1 MTELS
6 VIIKLNPMSPKLIDK
21 EVKKQKILIA
31 AMKVFARKGV
41 ANTKMADVAE
51 EAGIGKGTIYEY
63 FKNKD
68 DIFAEAFHHFM
79 EQMDAV
85 IAKRL
90 FKIHDPLEK
99 IAALIA
105 GWIEV
110 IQNNS
115 TDFIEILMDFW
126 AEGVRYKHQ
135 ATVFDMKKLYDE
147 YRKIIAEILE
157 EGIAKGKIR
166 PVNTTLT
173 ASILIAALDGL
184 ALQWIVDHNVFQF
197 NEAAD
202 ALTKSFIEG
211 LKKNI

>member
-1 MTELS
+1 
-6 VIIKLNPMSPKLIDK
+6 MSPMLIDK
-21 EVKKQKILIA
+21 EVKKQEILLA

-79 EQMDAV
+79 EQMDTV
-85 IAKRL
+85 MAKRL
-90 FKIHDPLEK
+90 FKIYDPIEK

-105 GWIEV
+105 GWIEI

-115 TDFIEILMDFW
+115 SDFIEILMDFW

-147 YRKIIAEILE
+147 YRKMVAEILE

-173 ASILIAALDGL
+173 ASILIAAMDGL
-184 ALQWIVDHNVFQF
+184 ALQWVLDHNVFQF
-197 NEAAD
+197 NEVAD